1 MVNHISKQI
10 MHFGLFIMVL
20 LSSTNSVA
28 DGGIVVLSEILEE
41 VRITVSPKPE
51 TATNTISKN
60 LKNAKK
66 SAPSLGAIN
75 YEHVDCTN
83 CATGSLSYGPLTQ
96 LVNPFGAKKPI
107 EELESWSGS
116 RAQIHYRAADNHIEK
131 IKILP

>member
-51 TATNTISKN
+51 IMNT
-60 LKNAKK
+60 
-66 SAPSLGAIN
+66 
-75 YEHVDCTN
+75 
-83 CATGSLSYGPLTQ
+83 
-96 LVNPFGAKKPI
+96 
-107 EELESWSGS
+107 
-116 RAQIHYRAADNHIEK
+116 
-131 IKILP
+131 